1 MNIKPAGPPRNT
13 ASMGE
18 SNEMRVEPIKSEQ
31 DKNNEPTKKKSK
43 KGGLSHSASPT
54 CDETR
59 HAKKFTEKELAKI
72 WKSIRA
78 QKKREVKQTLAILKL
93 SKLDPT
99 TAENGEF
106 CWRNSIKSNQRKRVG
121 SLPRIFR
128 QRNTQWVLQSTSYA
142 HINDRCKTSERTA
155 LTLISIQTSP

>member
-43 KGGLSHSASPT
+43 KGGLSHSPLPM
-54 CDETR
+54 CETL
-59 HAKKFTEKELAKI
+59 HARKFTEKELAKI

-78 QKKREVKQTLAILKL
+78 QRKREVKQTLTLLKL
-93 SKLDPT
+93 SKLGPT

-106 CWRNSIKSNQRKRVG
+106 C
-121 SLPRIFR
+121 
-128 QRNTQWVLQSTSYA
+128 
-142 HINDRCKTSERTA
+142 
-155 LTLISIQTSP
+155 